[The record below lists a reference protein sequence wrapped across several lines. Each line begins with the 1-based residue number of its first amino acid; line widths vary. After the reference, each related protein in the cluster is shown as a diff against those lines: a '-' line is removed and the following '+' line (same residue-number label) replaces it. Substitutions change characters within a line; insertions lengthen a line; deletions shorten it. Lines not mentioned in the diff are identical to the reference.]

1 MASKIVHAL
10 PRFPQ
15 SLKEILGG
23 SVIGF
28 GTCYVLLVPLSFLSM
43 AVILFVVIL
52 LGINASS
59 R

>member
-23 SVIGF
+23 AVIGF
-28 GTCYVLLVPLSFLSM
+28 GTCYVLLVPLSFLSL
-43 AVILFVVIL
+43 AIIFFVVVL
-52 LGINASS
+52 LGINAGSK
-59 R
+59 